1 MVEKKGRWRTR
12 TRIGNPN
19 FVGVKL
25 YENRTG
31 RKYCCRPSSSL
42 FSNPASVLRI
52 QATVATGVERKKE
65 VTNNSAGKS
74 RLLTPGQFLL
84 DRLTQDIGVSSSGA
98 MEELELERGVCNPFR
113 KYTPERVRQRVLE
126 SPGALF
132 SVISRGFEI
141 ITSLGLY
148 WAAISYDCLVGRGE
162 EMVPRRAEQ
171 LRTLLCD
178 LGPSFIKAGQ
188 VMMNRGKASSCLFFS
203 MVNMVLLLSLQW
215 NQSGQWLIS
224 SSAHSGKLFVC
235 NNYIV
240 LQHFF
245 LSWNAAPIN
254 FRKLLLFTNPSCK
267 CCSVVSEIGG
277 KFRKLRTWFSCLVF
291 GLFVPMCRCWQ
302 TGQILFEK
310 IT

>member
-1 MVEKKGRWRTR
+1 MTVCYCHD
-12 TRIGNPN
+12 PSL
-19 FVGVKL
+19 FVGL
-25 YENRTG
+25 
-31 RKYCCRPSSSL
+31 
-42 FSNPASVLRI
+42 
-52 QATVATGVERKKE
+52 GVYVFVWGFCHEK
-65 VTNNSAGKS
+65 
-74 RLLTPGQFLL
+74 
-84 DRLTQDIGVSSSGA
+84 
-98 MEELELERGVCNPFR
+98 
-113 KYTPERVRQRVLE
+113 VRQRVLE

-188 VMMNRGKASSCLFFS
+188 VMMNRGKASYCLFFS

-235 NNYIV
+235 KNYIV
-240 LQHFF
+240 LQHFV

-277 KFRKLRTWFSCLVF
+277 KFRKLRTCFSCLVF
-291 GLFVPMCRCWQ
+291 GLFVPVCRCWQ

>member
-1 MVEKKGRWRTR
+1 
-12 TRIGNPN
+12 
-19 FVGVKL
+19 
-25 YENRTG
+25 
-31 RKYCCRPSSSL
+31 
-42 FSNPASVLRI
+42 
-52 QATVATGVERKKE
+52 
-65 VTNNSAGKS
+65 
-74 RLLTPGQFLL
+74 
-84 DRLTQDIGVSSSGA
+84 
-98 MEELELERGVCNPFR
+98 
-113 KYTPERVRQRVLE
+113 VLE

-235 NNYIV
+235 NKYIV
-240 LQHFF
+240 LQHFV

-277 KFRKLRTWFSCLVF
+277 KFRKLRTCFSCLVF
-291 GLFVPMCRCWQ
+291 GLFCSRVQVLANRPDIVREDYMNELCTLQDDVPAFPNKVRAR
-302 TGQILFEK
+302 ISR
-310 IT
+310 